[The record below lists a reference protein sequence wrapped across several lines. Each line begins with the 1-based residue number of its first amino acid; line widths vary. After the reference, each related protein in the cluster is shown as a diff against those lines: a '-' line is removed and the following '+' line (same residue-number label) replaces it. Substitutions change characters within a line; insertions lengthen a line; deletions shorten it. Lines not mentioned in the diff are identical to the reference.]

1 MTLGLGL
8 GLGQNRR
15 IATIDDESSVPI
27 PAPPKRGNPTQCNR
41 CGVRDHPR
49 RTSPE
54 IYIFEKKFQRFTRM
68 TGTCHCPAV
77 GRETDHHSQ
86 EESKKKKKK
95 KGGAYHIIPSFSVQ
109 PELLVN

>member
-27 PAPPKRGNPTQCNR
+27 PAPQSAETRRNATDAACVTILVALPPK
-41 CGVRDHPR
+41 
-49 RTSPE
+49 
-54 IYIFEKKFQRFTRM
+54 Y
-68 TGTCHCPAV
+68 
-77 GRETDHHSQ
+77 
-86 EESKKKKKK
+86 KKKISTIYENDWDLSLSCSRTGNGSSQPGRKQKEKK